1 MKTRYSWLVVVFF
14 LCGCSAV
21 LNPYASEFN
30 CPETEKGKC
39 VAVKTAYDESLNPLV
54 RHEPGAGESEC
65 RDCKGE
71 KPIEKP
77 PASGTGSP
85 EAEYREALYKRM
97 TGLLK
102 EPETPMVAPPQ
113 VMRVLLLPYRGEGG
127 ELFMARYAYFFVERP
142 QWILGDYLVEKGG
155 E

>member
-1 MKTRYSWLVVVFF
+1 MKTRYSWLVAVFF

-39 VAVKTAYDESLNPLV
+39 VAVQKAYDESLNPLV
-54 RHEPGAGESEC
+54 KHEPGAKEGECGDC
-65 RDCKGE
+65 REE
-71 KPIEKP
+71 KS
-77 PASGTGSP
+77 PASGSGSP

-102 EPETPMVAPPQ
+102 EPETPMVTPPQ

-127 ELFMARYAYFFVERP
+127 ELFMARYAYFFLDRP
-142 QWILGDYLVEKGG
+142 EWILGDYLVEKGG

>member
-1 MKTRYSWLVVVFF
+1 M
-14 LCGCSAV
+14 

-39 VAVKTAYDESLNPLV
+39 VAVQKAYDESLNPLV
-54 RHEPGAGESEC
+54 KHEPGTGNGEC
-65 RDCKGE
+65 RDCKEE
-71 KPIEKP
+71 KAP
-77 PASGTGSP
+77 PSGSGSP
-85 EAEYREALYKRM
+85 EAEYREALYRRM

-102 EPETPMVAPPQ
+102 EPETPMVTPPQ

-127 ELFMARYAYFFVERP
+127 ELFMARYAYFFLDRP
-142 QWILGDYLVEKGG
+142 EWILGDYLVEKGG